1 MLKRRIVRKTAILLL
16 SLIVLSCQKERES
29 VDLSS
34 VNLLSVSFLKANNPS
49 LGSDI
54 ELDFDNEDTF
64 SGFVPYGTSIKSLI
78 ASYEFEGSSVQ
89 IGGEE
94 QTNSVSSNDFGKE
107 RTVSVLDE
115 GGNGKDYLIRL
126 HYHTGLPIVF
136 LDIFDPES
144 VPREQY
150 ISAEIS
156 VYGGLDFLDID
167 DTTIEIR
174 GRGNSTWMGGQVEK
188 KPYQIKF
195 SDKQEV
201 LSMAEDRRWV
211 LLAEHYDRSMI
222 RNKLS
227 FEMGKMSNF
236 DYSPQGEYVELFIN
250 DQPKGTYVLAQKV
263 EESKNRLDIG
273 DNGYL
278 IEMDQRHRVYE
289 DDVYFEPPIF
299 RQRAQKFSWLD
310 TIFNIKEPADIQYNT
325 GEYAEIENFV
335 NAFEEVLF
343 GNNFKD
349 PEAGYRNYIDFDS
362 FIDWYLINE
371 IGKSVDAYGYASVFF
386 SYVPGEKIKMGP
398 IWDFDL
404 SYGNA
409 DYSSQAFY
417 PTGNWINEHP
427 WIERLLEDDY
437 FKQKVIERYTYFY
450 DKRDDFMAL
459 IDQFSDQIN
468 RSQALNYELYQ
479 NLGQEIWNNSSAV
492 FQTHEEEV
500 EYLKN
505 WLFERINW
513 MNGNL

>member
-1 MLKRRIVRKTAILLL
+1 MFIRLIVRNTAIVFL
-16 SLIVLSCQKERES
+16 SLLVLSCQKEEEI
-29 VDLSS
+29 DLSNI
-34 VNLLSVSFLKANNPS
+34 NLLSVSFQRASNPS
-49 LGSDI
+49 LNSNI
-54 ELDFDNEDTF
+54 KLDFDNEETF
-64 SGFVPYGTSIKSLI
+64 SGFVPYGTSLNSLI
-78 ASYEFEGSSVQ
+78 ATYEFEGSSVQ
-89 IGGEE
+89 IDGEE

-107 RTVSVLDE
+107 RVVSVLDE

-144 VPREQY
+144 VPREEY
-150 ISAEIS
+150 ITAEIS
-156 VYGGLDFLDID
+156 VYGGLDFPDIEN
-167 DTTIEIR
+167 TSIEIR
-174 GRGNSTWMGGQVEK
+174 GRGNSTWWGGQVEK

-201 LSMAEDRRWV
+201 LGMADDRRWV

-227 FEMGKMSNF
+227 FEMAQMSNF
-236 DYSPQGEYVELFIN
+236 DYSPQGEYVEVFIN
-250 DQPKGTYVLAQKV
+250 DQPQGTYVLAQKV

-273 DNGYL
+273 DSGYL
-278 IEMDQRHRVYE
+278 IEMDQRHRVYD

-310 TIFNIKEPADIQYNT
+310 TIFHIKEPADIQYNSEAYT
-325 GEYAEIENFV
+325 EIENFV
-335 NAFEEVLF
+335 NEFEEVLF

-349 PEAGYRNYIDFDS
+349 PENGYLSYIDVDS

-386 SYVPGEKIKMGP
+386 NYVPGGKIKMGP

-404 SYGNA
+404 SFGNA
-409 DYSSQAFY
+409 DYSPQAFY

-437 FKQKVIERYTYFY
+437 FKQKVIERYTYYY

-468 RSQALNYELYQ
+468 RSQVLNYELYQ
-479 NLGQEIWNNSSAV
+479 NLGQGMWNNNSAI
-492 FQTHEEEV
+492 FQSYPEEV
-500 EYLKN
+500 EYFKD
-505 WLFERINW
+505 WLNDRINW
-513 MNGNL
+513 MKGNL